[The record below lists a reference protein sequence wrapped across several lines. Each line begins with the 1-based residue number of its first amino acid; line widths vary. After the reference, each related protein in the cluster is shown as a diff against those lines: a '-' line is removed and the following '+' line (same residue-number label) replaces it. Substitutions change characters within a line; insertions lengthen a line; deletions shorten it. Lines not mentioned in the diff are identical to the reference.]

1 MRAIALAALVLAAAC
16 ASPKAVAPLA
26 SARMVSDFGSYELRR
41 IGLMPPVGTRLTE
54 QQQDDIQ
61 AACLAEFSAGSAIE
75 IVRLTALDLEAIP
88 SLEPHRKGTYSG
100 RTVLAVASR
109 YRLDG
114 LLIPTVTD
122 LQVHPPQRLGL
133 SMDLVSAETGQALW
147 TSSVQLDAAQERTRD
162 SIEDWATTHQG
173 DVSDH
178 TWEVTLLSP
187 KRFARFA
194 AYHLASLL

>member
-88 SLEPHRKGTYSG
+88 SLEPRS
-100 RTVLAVASR
+100 RAAIAS
-109 YRLDG
+109 
-114 LLIPTVTD
+114 
-122 LQVHPPQRLGL
+122 
-133 SMDLVSAETGQALW
+133 TG
-147 TSSVQLDAAQERTRD
+147 S
-162 SIEDWATTHQG
+162 
-173 DVSDH
+173 
-178 TWEVTLLSP
+178 
-187 KRFARFA
+187 
-194 AYHLASLL
+194 